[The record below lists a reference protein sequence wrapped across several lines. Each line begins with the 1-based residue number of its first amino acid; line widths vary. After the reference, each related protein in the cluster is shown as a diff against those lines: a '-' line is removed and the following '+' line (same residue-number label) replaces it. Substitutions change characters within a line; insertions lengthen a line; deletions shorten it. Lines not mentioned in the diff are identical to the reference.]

1 MKKLY
6 TILLLATSL
15 FTTSCSDW
23 LDVAPSNQVNG
34 DKLFEVGD
42 GYRNALNG
50 IYLNL
55 GTSSMYGRTMSWG
68 FMDAIAQYYQT
79 DNNFIPKNSAY
90 YKSAKFQFDDSDV
103 KTFISTN
110 YENVLG
116 PNVFIMLCSSLPY
129 PIMTPQIDDIIKD
142 APYSFKSNKLVREF
156 LSKAKENMKLIEEH
170 KRLEENASVK
180 K

>member
-55 GTSSMYGRTMSWG
+55 GTSSMYGRAMSWG

-79 DNNFIPKNSAY
+79 DNNFIPKNSCLLYTSDA
-90 YKSAKFQFDDSDV
+90 ADD
-103 KTFISTN
+103 
-110 YENVLG
+110 
-116 PNVFIMLCSSLPY
+116 
-129 PIMTPQIDDIIKD
+129 Q
-142 APYSFKSNKLVREF
+142 
-156 LSKAKENMKLIEEH
+156 
-170 KRLEENASVK
+170 
-180 K
+180 

>member
-68 FMDAIAQYYQT
+68 FMDAIAQYYQQIIILYLKIQLII
-79 DNNFIPKNSAY
+79 NR
-90 YKSAKFQFDDSDV
+90 
-103 KTFISTN
+103 
-110 YENVLG
+110 L
-116 PNVFIMLCSSLPY
+116 SSNLM
-129 PIMTPQIDDIIKD
+129 IRM
-142 APYSFKSNKLVREF
+142 
-156 LSKAKENMKLIEEH
+156 
-170 KRLEENASVK
+170 
-180 K
+180 

>member
-55 GTSSMYGRTMSWG
+55 RTSSMYGR
-68 FMDAIAQYYQT
+68 A
-79 DNNFIPKNSAY
+79 
-90 YKSAKFQFDDSDV
+90 
-103 KTFISTN
+103 
-110 YENVLG
+110 
-116 PNVFIMLCSSLPY
+116 MLLLN
-129 PIMTPQIDDIIKD
+129 IIKQIIIL
-142 APYSFKSNKLVREF
+142 YLKIQLIINRLSFNLMIR
-156 LSKAKENMKLIEEH
+156 M
-170 KRLEENASVK
+170 
-180 K
+180 